1 MLVKICGITTVEA
14 AQAAVNA
21 GADFIGFVFAPSSRE
36 VTVEK
41 AKRIS
46 AFIPQTVHKVG
57 VFVNEAPEDITSIA
71 EAVNLDYIQLH
82 GDESPSIAEQLPYK
96 IIKAFSAKDSR
107 RTDITN
113 YPCDYYL
120 VDSPKA
126 GSGETFDWK
135 LLHSLSLDHRKL
147 ILAGGLSSKNINHAV
162 KQVNPA
168 GADVSSG
175 VETNGK
181 KDNKKI
187 KEFIHLCKNKQ
198 GKDDID
204 GNIYDA

>member
-1 MLVKICGITTVEA
+1 MLVKICGITTEKA
-14 AQAAVNA
+14 AQAAVEA
-21 GADFIGFVFAPSSRE
+21 GADFIGFVFAPSSRKI
-36 VTVEK
+36 TVEK
-41 AKRIS
+41 AKEIS
-46 AFIPQTVHKVG
+46 TTLSPTVHKVG
-57 VFVNEAPEDITSIA
+57 VFVNETVENIASIA

-82 GDESPSIAEQLPYK
+82 GDEPASIAEQLPYK
-96 IIKAFSAKDSR
+96 IIKAFLVKGNMK
-107 RTDITN
+107 TDITN

-135 LLHSLSLDHRKL
+135 LIHKLSLDHRKL
-147 ILAGGLSSKNINHAV
+147 ILAGGLSSENISQAI
-162 KQVNPA
+162 KQVNPV

-181 KDNKKI
+181 KDNEKI
-187 KEFIHLCKNKQ
+187 KEFIHLCKNKE